1 MKEMINK
8 FRHGFAGLPIV
19 GFDLASSEGDSTGII
34 LDLTL
39 MLDDARREER
49 ANRAVVFASRLEAI
63 ACFIMQ
69 KEMTGTEAAEALR
82 QEATRIQNE
91 SGDLH

>member
-8 FRHGFAGLPIV
+8 AQHGFADLPV
-19 GFDLASSEGDSTGII
+19 VSFDMGSAEGDYTGE
-34 LDLTL
+34 LTL
-39 MLDDARREER
+39 MLNAARNEER
-49 ANRAVVFASRLEAI
+49 GNRAQVFAARLEAI
-63 ACFIMQ
+63 ACFIIQ

-82 QEATRIQNE
+82 QESTRIQNE

>member
-8 FRHGFAGLPIV
+8 SRDGFAASPII
-19 GFDLASSEGDSTGII
+19 GFDMASPEGDSTAVI
-34 LDLTL
+34 LDLSL
-39 MLDDARREER
+39 MLNNARREER
-49 ANRAVVFASRLEAI
+49 GNRAQVFAARLEAI
-63 ACFIMQ
+63 ACFIIK

-91 SGDLH
+91 AGDLH

>member
-8 FRHGFAGLPIV
+8 SRFGFAGSAIIGV
-19 GFDLASSEGDSTGII
+19 DLASPEGDYSP
-34 LDLTL
+34 DLTL
-39 MLDDARREER
+39 MLNAARNGER
-49 ANRAVVFASRLEAI
+49 GNRAQVFAARLEAI
-63 ACFIMQ
+63 ACFIIQ

>member
-8 FRHGFAGLPIV
+8 SRHGFAGLPIT
-19 GFDLASSEGDSTGII
+19 GFDMGAAEGDYTAE
-34 LDLTL
+34 LTL
-39 MLDDARREER
+39 MLNAARNEER
-49 ANRAVVFASRLEAI
+49 GNRVQVFASRLEAI
-63 ACFIMQ
+63 ACFIIQ
-69 KEMTGTEAAEALR
+69 KEMTGIEAAEALR

>member
-8 FRHGFAGLPIV
+8 SRHGFAGLPIT
-19 GFDLASSEGDSTGII
+19 GFDMGSAEGDYTAE
-34 LDLTL
+34 LTL
-39 MLDDARREER
+39 MLNVARNEER
-49 ANRAVVFASRLEAI
+49 GNRAQVFASRLEAI
-63 ACFIMQ
+63 ASFIIQ
-69 KEMTGTEAAEALR
+69 KEMTGIEAAEALR

>member
-8 FRHGFAGLPIV
+8 SRHGFAGLSVV
-19 GFDLASSEGDSTGII
+19 GFDMGSAEGDYTGE
-34 LDLTL
+34 LTL
-39 MLDDARREER
+39 MLNAARNEER
-49 ANRAVVFASRLEAI
+49 GNRAQVFASRLEAI
-63 ACFIMQ
+63 ACFIIQ

-91 SGDLH
+91 AGDLH